1 VGKDGLDASI
11 GLAFS
16 LELFKRYSQS
26 GVLQAEISRIPGIHG
41 RCTACLTLVEGEI
54 SSIYL
59 EDKQKQRYSSDKDTL
74 CRLDKER
81 GPFEWRFFPL
91 NPDSSHSLSTSKTS
105 PLVPDPLAHALQ
117 RVSIP
122 RVIAPFPWERVTG
135 WTAQQRD
142 ALYSLLISINGM
154 RTIEQLKMLVPL
166 PPELIDELLHILL
179 DLNVITITQS

>member
-1 VGKDGLDASI
+1 MGKDGLDASL

-16 LELFKRYSQS
+16 LELFKRYRQS
-26 GVLQAEISRIPGIHG
+26 GVLQAEVSRIPGIRG
-41 RCTACLTLVEGEI
+41 RCTACLTLAEGEI

-59 EDKQKQRYSSDKDTL
+59 EDRQKQRYSSDKDTL

-105 PLVPDPLAHALQ
+105 PLAADPLAHALQ

-135 WTAQQRD
+135 WTVQQRD
-142 ALYSLLISINGM
+142 ALYSLLISINGI
-154 RTIEQLKMLVPL
+154 RTIEQLKTLVPL
-166 PPELIDELLHILL
+166 PPELIDELLRILL